1 MGLTQSHSE
10 QKSKKKKKRKK
21 KKKHK
26 KKKEKKKAVVAAVFV
41 EEHTKQNEDKM
52 EVETEA
58 HDIDVTV
65 HNGGNMGFDDAELN
79 EEHIV
84 LESSKDIELTK
95 DEVTATM
102 NDLEMELMKHNE
114 EKQDNVVE
122 QPEDNTKTVD
132 LSFMDV
138 MSGSNNDNKNEDV
151 VDILNENEIVG

>member
-114 EKQDNVVE
+114 TTDAF
-122 QPEDNTKTVD
+122 D
-132 LSFMDV
+132 LSDNN
-138 MSGSNNDNKNEDV
+138 SSNSTQ
-151 VDILNENEIVG
+151 ENEYREDSESET